1 MMHQPRF
8 RLGLR
13 TVKTAL
19 SVMLS
24 LYLASLFGELSIFPA
39 LAAIGVM
46 SRTFDEGLIE
56 CRNQAVGILLGGLFG
71 CFAALA
77 LPEPPIWVIALG
89 VMVIIFVCSSFHIGY
104 STSLSC
110 AIFIVACMS
119 DPDAV
124 VQSVLIRLF
133 HTAIGLGTG
142 LLINYLILPYNNS
155 RKIQELLR
163 QILDSVPVCLNALY
177 DPHAH
182 PNLEPLDAKMDQLQY
197 ELSIY
202 RHQRYRNKRLHQEE
216 FSFFTG
222 CAQAA
227 ELLHQDLLVLCRMNV
242 IAPPDAE
249 NQTLL
254 VCLGLSAPPYSPT
267 ISQEECIVTNYHLR
281 RLLDHHTQL
290 TRLLETRVP

>member
-1 MMHQPRF
+1 MMHPPRF

-24 LYLASLFGELSIFPA
+24 LYLTSLFGELSIFPA

-77 LPEPPIWVIALG
+77 LPEPPIWAIALG
-89 VMVIIFVCSSFHIGY
+89 VMVIIFVCSSFHVGY

-155 RKIQELLR
+155 RKIRELLT
-163 QILDSVPVCLNALY
+163 QILEFVPTCLGTLY
-177 DPHAH
+177 APQSH
-182 PNLEPLDAKMDQLQY
+182 PNPAPLDTKMDQLQY

-202 RHQRYRNKRLHQEE
+202 RHQRFRNKRIHREE

-222 CAQAA
+222 CAQTA
-227 ELLHQDLLVLCRMNV
+227 ELLHQELLVLCRMNTV
-242 IAPPDAE
+242 APPDAD
-249 NQTLL
+249 NQTRL
-254 VCLGLSAPPYSPT
+254 VCLGLSAPLSSHT
-267 ISQEECIVTNYHLR
+267 VSQEESIVTNYHLR
-281 RLLDHHTQL
+281 RLLDQHTQL
-290 TRLLETRVP
+290 TRLLETRA